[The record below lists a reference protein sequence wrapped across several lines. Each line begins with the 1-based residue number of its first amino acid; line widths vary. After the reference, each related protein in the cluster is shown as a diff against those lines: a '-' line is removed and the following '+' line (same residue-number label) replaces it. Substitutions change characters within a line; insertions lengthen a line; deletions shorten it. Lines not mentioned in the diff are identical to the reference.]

1 MHTSKARSFGLGAIV
16 GGVLGSVVGCAAPAA
31 NSKPVAPTEAVAPH
45 LRRSAEEGGPHL
57 AEQHHEPTP
66 NPAQGTDVSLAGILA
81 YADQHSPILAVARAT
96 RSRAEAARVAA
107 AVVLSTNPELTAA
120 LGPRLSAAGTGLD
133 VQLSLMQQLQVGGER
148 GAREQAAERT
158 GQLTDAEIEEVRWAV
173 HCDVHAAFHRALVER
188 EQLGLAARVV
198 AFQQEVLRAVER
210 QISAGETAPLT
221 LRLAQA
227 EVAQSEQVQVAAE
240 QAYLAARLRL
250 AQLSGWPAAAPPE
263 PGGNVDTPRE
273 PPSLQSLTQ
282 VAGERQPNLRSAAAR
297 IQWAAAQLDVADRE
311 GSIRPS
317 VGVQYQH
324 EGSRAPEGST
334 NIVLGVVSLP
344 IPVFARNQ
352 GDRATA
358 RAELSVARAE
368 FGAVQQLL
376 AGRIAEA
383 RSEVVAAAK
392 RTRTYGTEILP
403 RFEENLTLL
412 RRSFELGEIDIMALS
427 TGRERF
433 LRIQNDALLA
443 QRDYFVALAGLERIV
458 GVDLW
463 HDDHEKD
470 VK

>member
-1 MHTSKARSFGLGAIV
+1 
-16 GGVLGSVVGCAAPAA
+16 
-31 NSKPVAPTEAVAPH
+31 
-45 LRRSAEEGGPHL
+45 
-57 AEQHHEPTP
+57 
-66 NPAQGTDVSLAGILA
+66 
-81 YADQHSPILAVARAT
+81 
-96 RSRAEAARVAA
+96 
-107 AVVLSTNPELTAA
+107 
-120 LGPRLSAAGTGLD
+120 
-133 VQLSLMQQLQVGGER
+133 
-148 GAREQAAERT
+148 
-158 GQLTDAEIEEVRWAV
+158 
-173 HCDVHAAFHRALVER
+173 
-188 EQLGLAARVV
+188 
-198 AFQQEVLRAVER
+198 VLRAVER
-210 QISAGETAPLT
+210 QITAGETAPLT

-240 QAYLAARLRL
+240 QAYFAARLRL

-273 PPSLQSLTQ
+273 PPSLQSLSQ
-282 VAGERQPNLRSAAAR
+282 VARERQPNLRTAAAR
-297 IQWAAAQLDVADRE
+297 IQWAAAQLEVADRE

-317 VGVQYQH
+317 VGLQYER
-324 EGSRAPEGST
+324 EGSRTPEGSA
-334 NIVLGVVSLP
+334 NIVLGVLSLP
-344 IPVFARNQ
+344 IPVFAKNQ
-352 GDRATA
+352 GERATA
-358 RAELSVARAE
+358 RAELSVAHAE
-368 FGAVQQLL
+368 FGAAEQLL
-376 AGRIAEA
+376 ASRIAEA

-412 RRSFELGEIDIMALS
+412 RRSFELGEIDILALS